1 MTSVELIGFGTGG
14 LHALTGD
21 RLKCRRGDDTDEV
34 GDMRAAVGAAQQ
46 FLDAVTE
53 SGPDGHANEFFIVGR
68 DLIAVSNVGHRVCGG
83 FGIDDSQCAIDGNT
97 QPHRMQRFSRLALPA
112 RNFEINVLRIVQVA
126 FDIEQSIFS
135 FVPSNG
141 DVAKM
146 QRLASTTGCGERH
159 AVAMYE
165 KKLALAQQKARHI
178 ARFLL

>member
-46 FLDAVTE
+46 FLDAGTE
-53 SGPDGHANEFFIVGR
+53 SGPDGHANELFIVGR
-68 DLIAVSNVGHRVCGG
+68 DLIAISDVGHRVCGSLS
-83 FGIDDSQCAIDGNT
+83 IDDGQCAINGNT

-112 RNFEINVLRIVQVA
+112 RDFEINGLCIVQVA
-126 FDIEQSIFS
+126 LDIEQSVFT

-141 DVAKM
+141 DVAMM
-146 QRLASTTGCGERH
+146 Q
-159 AVAMYE
+159 
-165 KKLALAQQKARHI
+165 
-178 ARFLL
+178 